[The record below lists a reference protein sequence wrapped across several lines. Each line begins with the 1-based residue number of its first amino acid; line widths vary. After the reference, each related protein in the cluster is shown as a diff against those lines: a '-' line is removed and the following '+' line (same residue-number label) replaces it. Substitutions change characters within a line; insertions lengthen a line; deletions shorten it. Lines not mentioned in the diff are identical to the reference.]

1 MPRTLLPSG
10 QDVTA
15 ERKAAIDTSLDTP
28 PQNTVAPSVR
38 NRFQQIRAQSER
50 LAAPLTPE
58 DCVLQSMPDCSPIR
72 WHLAHT
78 TWFFETF
85 VLKAASADYRPV
97 DANFEYLFNSYYN
110 SVGEQF
116 PRAKRGLLSRPS
128 VGEILEYRR
137 EVDSRI
143 DEWFAAEPEATD
155 SLWPVI
161 EIGLQHEQQHQELML
176 TDLKHLFSC
185 NPLFPVYQNV
195 PRSGGEAVAV
205 PLQWHSGPE
214 GTVSC
219 GHQAECF
226 AYDNERPAHQAFLH
240 PFQLASRLTTN
251 GEFLEFVRDGGYA
264 RPDHWLSLG
273 WAEAQEQEWNAPLYW
288 LQRGGEWFEFTLS
301 GLKPLELNAPVCHV
315 SYFEADAFARW
326 SGKRLPTEF
335 EWEAAAVE
343 MEQQAGRP
351 AGQCAGNF
359 VEQEQWH
366 PRPVGSIPN
375 NPAVENDAAD
385 LSPLRWQQLWGD
397 VWEWTSS
404 SYAPYPGYRTPPGA
418 IGEYNGKFMC
428 NQYVLRGGS
437 CATPASHI
445 RSTYRNFFGPAARW
459 QFSGIR
465 LAD

>member
-1 MPRTLLPSG
+1 M
-10 QDVTA
+10 
-15 ERKAAIDTSLDTP
+15 
-28 PQNTVAPSVR
+28 NTIV
-38 NRFQQIRAQSER
+38 
-50 LAAPLTPE
+50 
-58 DCVLQSMPDCSPIR
+58 CC
-72 WHLAHT
+72 
-78 TWFFETF
+78 
-85 VLKAASADYRPV
+85 
-97 DANFEYLFNSYYN
+97 
-110 SVGEQF
+110 
-116 PRAKRGLLSRPS
+116 
-128 VGEILEYRR
+128 
-137 EVDSRI
+137 
-143 DEWFAAEPEATD
+143 
-155 SLWPVI
+155 
-161 EIGLQHEQQHQELML
+161 
-176 TDLKHLFSC
+176 
-185 NPLFPVYQNV
+185 
-195 PRSGGEAVAV
+195 
-205 PLQWHSGPE
+205 
-214 GTVSC
+214 
-219 GHQAECF
+219 
-226 AYDNERPAHQAFLH
+226 
-240 PFQLASRLTTN
+240 
-251 GEFLEFVRDGGYA
+251 EFLEFVRDGGYA